1 LAIAVAQLRLR
12 SVEEARRTFERAIQ
26 IAKQISEYEERNKAI
41 VGIIQI
47 QAEEYLLEDGLQN
60 LEMIDW
66 APCRDMALVSIA
78 KAQAQME
85 LFADAHEMVQKVEE
99 WLSAKIEILTTV
111 AVVKARTGRSVE
123 AQTDFQNA
131 FRVVQMMQSSAS
143 SRWEIS
149 EIAQAQAQAGF
160 YDDSLI
166 TANMIDDYMSEALC
180 TIAVAQAE
188 MQLIQDALQTA
199 QKIEHTY
206 DRDFALFAISKEYVK
221 EKKLGEA
228 FEVAQRIEDFEY
240 RTVALCTVAEAYF
253 GEGNL
258 GRAKEIYEDAHLAAV
273 RMENGLTRSI
283 ALHNISISQTR
294 VGLIEDAD
302 RTKQSIP
309 DDFVSKW
316 NILILPYGYPYAGA
330 HDRRFVYSLR
340 AALRACAALR
350 RGYPSYAREI
360 GEVYFS
366 LHNCTVEQDSAR

>member
-1 LAIAVAQLRLR
+1 MPYARL
-12 SVEEARRTFERAIQ
+12 
-26 IAKQISEYEERNKAI
+26 
-41 VGIIQI
+41 
-47 QAEEYLLEDGLQN
+47 LLYRPPL
-60 LEMIDW
+60 
-66 APCRDMALVSIA
+66 
-78 KAQAQME
+78 
-85 LFADAHEMVQKVEE
+85 DA
-99 WLSAKIEILTTV
+99 
-111 AVVKARTGRSVE
+111 
-123 AQTDFQNA
+123 FP
-131 FRVVQMMQSSAS
+131 
-143 SRWEIS
+143 
-149 EIAQAQAQAGF
+149 
-160 YDDSLI
+160 
-166 TANMIDDYMSEALC
+166 YMSELC

-273 RMENGLTRSI
+273 RMEDEFTRSI

-309 DDFVSKW
+309 DDSIKEIVSTR
-316 NILILPYGYPYAGA
+316 NTFILPDWYPYVGA
-330 HDRRFVYSLR
+330 HYRRFVYSFPD
-340 AALRACAALR
+340 ALCACAALMR
-350 RGYPSYAREI
+350 AYPNHAREI
-360 GEVYFS
+360 
-366 LHNCTVEQDSAR
+366 SAVVMQAISS

>member
-1 LAIAVAQLRLR
+1 
-12 SVEEARRTFERAIQ
+12 
-26 IAKQISEYEERNKAI
+26 
-41 VGIIQI
+41 
-47 QAEEYLLEDGLQN
+47 
-60 LEMIDW
+60 MIDW
-66 APCRDMALVSIA
+66 DSCRDMALVSIA

-85 LFADAHEMVQKVEE
+85 LFADAREMVQKVE
-99 WLSAKIEILTTV
+99 WLPAKIEILTTM

-131 FRVVQMMQSSAS
+131 FRVVQMMESSAS

-199 QKIEHTY
+199 QKIEHTD

-228 FEVAQRIEDFEY
+228 FEVAQRIEDIEY

-258 GRAKEIYEDAHLAAV
+258 GRAKEIYEDAYLAAV
-273 RMENGLTRSI
+273 RSMEDELTRSI

-294 VGLIEDAD
+294 VGLIEDAE
-302 RTKQSIP
+302 RTQQSIP
-309 DDFVSKW
+309 IKKIASTRNTF
-316 NILILPYGYPYAGA
+316 ILPDRYPYAGA
-330 HDRRFVYSLR
+330 HYRRFVYSFPD
-340 AALRACAALR
+340 ALCACAALMR
-350 RGYPSYAREI
+350 AYPNHAQEI
-360 GEVYFS
+360 
-366 LHNCTVEQDSAR
+366 SAVVMRAISS

>member
-1 LAIAVAQLRLR
+1 MT
-12 SVEEARRTFERAIQ
+12 E
-26 IAKQISEYEERNKAI
+26 
-41 VGIIQI
+41 
-47 QAEEYLLEDGLQN
+47 
-60 LEMIDW
+60 
-66 APCRDMALVSIA
+66 
-78 KAQAQME
+78 
-85 LFADAHEMVQKVEE
+85 
-99 WLSAKIEILTTV
+99 
-111 AVVKARTGRSVE
+111 
-123 AQTDFQNA
+123 
-131 FRVVQMMQSSAS
+131 
-143 SRWEIS
+143 
-149 EIAQAQAQAGF
+149 
-160 YDDSLI
+160 
-166 TANMIDDYMSEALC
+166 LC

-273 RMENGLTRSI
+273 RMEDELTRSI

-340 AALRACAALR
+340 AALRGVR
-350 RGYPSYAREI
+350 RADARLPSYAREI

>member
-1 LAIAVAQLRLR
+1 ML
-12 SVEEARRTFERAIQ
+12 
-26 IAKQISEYEERNKAI
+26 
-41 VGIIQI
+41 
-47 QAEEYLLEDGLQN
+47 
-60 LEMIDW
+60 
-66 APCRDMALVSIA
+66 
-78 KAQAQME
+78 
-85 LFADAHEMVQKVEE
+85 
-99 WLSAKIEILTTV
+99 
-111 AVVKARTGRSVE
+111 
-123 AQTDFQNA
+123 
-131 FRVVQMMQSSAS
+131 
-143 SRWEIS
+143 
-149 EIAQAQAQAGF
+149 
-160 YDDSLI
+160 
-166 TANMIDDYMSEALC
+166 DDYMSEALC

-258 GRAKEIYEDAHLAAV
+258 GRAKEIYEDAYLAAV
-273 RMENGLTRSI
+273 RMEDELTRSI

-309 DDFVSKW
+309 DDIKEIVSKR
-316 NILILPYGYPYAGA
+316 NISFCPTGIRMQERTTDALFT
-330 HDRRFVYSLR
+330 RFLT
-340 AALRACAALR
+340 ALRAWAALM

-360 GEVYFS
+360 SAVVMGDKQLMPFAEVCFS